1 MAPAGAARSAPWLAA
16 PHARVEG
23 RAQRIAPRRRDGAAQ
38 QQVAVTVERGGLL
51 CLQGRDLGR
60 QRMLAHDVAYN
71 LNVLFAIV
79 LAPKAIRAKQE
90 PQPTTV
96 RARKI
101 FEGYRTTGV
110 FVRRAK
116 AMTAARHSKRYGAG
130 TLRLGSH
137 LRRGFENSGRSALS
151 NRQHRSNKHNAADA
165 PEKSAPSLLKRLGPG
180 LITGAADDDP
190 SGIATYS
197 QAGAQ
202 FGYGLLWTVFLTLP
216 FMIAI
221 QLVSA
226 RIGRVTGKGLAANVM
241 QIAPRWAVL
250 GLVSL
255 LVIANTFNIAADIAA
270 MAEALSLVIGGLN
283 HEHALIFAAGSTILQ
298 VFVPYRR
305 YSPVLKF
312 LTLALFAYV
321 ATAFTVEIP
330 WSTALLAA
338 VWPKADVSG
347 DYFLMVV
354 AVLGTT
360 ISPYLF
366 FWQASQEVEEMNQGK
381 RDKPLRDLP
390 SGGDPEIARIRADTI
405 VGMLLSNTIAF
416 FIILTTASVLHAN
429 GVTNINSATQAAE
442 ALRPLAGD
450 FTFALFAL
458 GIIGTGLLAIP
469 VLAGSAAY
477 GVAEI
482 FGWRAT
488 LEARPEKAVGFY
500 TIIAAATIIGFG
512 LGFTGIDSIHMLVW
526 SAVLNGIVAVPIMAM
541 MMLIVASAA
550 IMGRFKARSWL
561 VVLGW
566 LGTAIM
572 ALAVLAL
579 LGSSLVG

>member
-1 MAPAGAARSAPWLAA
+1 LR
-16 PHARVEG
+16 HE
-23 RAQRIAPRRRDGAAQ
+23 
-38 QQVAVTVERGGLL
+38 
-51 CLQGRDLGR
+51 
-60 QRMLAHDVAYN
+60 
-71 LNVLFAIV
+71 FA
-79 LAPKAIRAKQE
+79 
-90 PQPTTV
+90 
-96 RARKI
+96 
-101 FEGYRTTGV
+101 
-110 FVRRAK
+110 
-116 AMTAARHSKRYGAG
+116 
-130 TLRLGSH
+130 
-137 LRRGFENSGRSALS
+137 NSGRSVLS
-151 NRQHRSNKHNAADA
+151 NRSHRRPGKHDSVAA
-165 PEKSAPSLLKRLGPG
+165 PTKSAPLLLQRLGPG

-202 FGYGLLWTVFLTLP
+202 FGYGLLWTIFLTLP

-226 RIGRVTGKGLAANVM
+226 QIGRVTGKGLAANVL
-241 QIAPRWAVL
+241 QLAPRWIVM
-250 GLVSL
+250 GLVAL
-255 LVIANTFNIAADIAA
+255 LVAANTFNIAADIAA

-283 HEHALIFAAGSTILQ
+283 HEHALIFAAGSTLLQ

-312 LTLALFAYV
+312 LTLTLFAYV
-321 ATAFTVEIP
+321 ATAFTVKIP
-330 WSTALLAA
+330 WGTALLAT
-338 VWPKADVSG
+338 VWPKAHISA
-347 DYFLMVV
+347 DYFMMVV

-366 FWQASQEVEEMNQGK
+366 FWQASQEVEEMNQGQ

-390 SGGDPEIARIRADTI
+390 SGGDPEIARIRADTT
-405 VGMLLSNTIAF
+405 VGMLLSNGIAF
-416 FIILTTASVLHAN
+416 FIILTTASVLNAN

-488 LEARPEKAVGFY
+488 LEAKPEKAVGFY

-541 MMLIVASAA
+541 MMLIVSNAK
-550 IMGRFKARSWL
+550 IMGRFKARSQL
-561 VVLGW
+561 ITLGW
-566 LGTAIM
+566 LGTALM

-579 LGSSLVG
+579 LGSSVMS